1 MTVLSP
7 PFLPVH
13 LQQREAAGL
22 RGRRAQ
28 RLLGD
33 SLPAAQPDHD
43 DRGQLVSVFQ
53 PDYALPFPR
62 GQLCHIYLRCR
73 CRCWLCFFCLFARAA
88 NLCALPPRS
97 SQYFSYSVLLTL
109 LACSV
114 FLHISSIGKLVLML
128 FIQLTFLLLVEW
140 PQVALFDNADQLV
153 LANTLWVHTHTH
165 FSWFE
170 VEFSRLWQDE
180 VLF

>member
-1 MTVLSP
+1 MRALSP

-22 RGRRAQ
+22 RGRRAE

-33 SLPAAQPDHD
+33 SVPAAQPDHD
-43 DRGQLVSVFQ
+43 DGGQLDSVFQ

-62 GQLCHIYLRCR
+62 GQLRHIYLLCR
-73 CRCWLCFFCLFARAA
+73 CSPWLFFCLFARTA
-88 NLCALPPRS
+88 NLCALPPWPP
-97 SQYFSYSVLLTL
+97 QYFSYSVLLTL

-128 FIQLTFLLLVEW
+128 FIQLTFLVLVEW

-153 LANTLWVHTHTH
+153 LANTL
-165 FSWFE
+165 
-170 VEFSRLWQDE
+170 
-180 VLF
+180 